1 MLLPIK
7 DNIESITWVI
17 ISSMPD
23 NFNSALQILDSQT
36 LKSLK
41 RNTVLNLFLFCGR
54 EEFF

>member
-7 DNIESITWVI
+7 DNIESIIWVI
-17 ISSMPD
+17 ISFMPD

-41 RNTVLNLFLFCGR
+41 RNTALNLFLFCGR
-54 EEFF
+54 EEYF